1 MGLFSKIKKAFKKV
15 TGAVKKVV
23 KKVVKGVKKVV
34 KKISSSKILK
44 ALAIAAAVVVTGG
57 AALTAFGSGTGLAAT
72 NFGSW
77 MMSTSQAVLGG
88 GAFGSAAAM
97 KPGVGKFLTQTG
109 NFLAKTAAKPFGAVG
124 GALGSTARVGANI
137 VQGKAA
143 FTAGSAAGA
152 PVPFSGAA
160 LSGQMDTSRISY
172 SGTTAEGVDQYV
184 DNVTGKLLT
193 ESEISRLPDSFIQQ
207 SKDLLD
213 AMEKNLNNFDGN
225 SYKEIKPGEFE
236 FYNPEG
242 EIIDTLNT
250 NSTNFFDTNAGKF
263 VADVG
268 TGVATQ
274 VATGAAMQYIQGDPE
289 QQGSMSGAAYEGSEF
304 MDPLKVYAAQQGI
317 NTDNI
322 YQHMMYG
329 NADPSSMYGNEL
341 YRQQT
346 FGVA

>member
-57 AALTAFGSGTGLAAT
+57 AALTAFGGTGALASSQ
-72 NFGSW
+72 FGSW
-77 MMSTSQAVLGG
+77 MMSASQSVLGG
-88 GAFGSAAAM
+88 TAFGTGATSTI
-97 KPGVGKFLTQTG
+97 GKLAQGAG

-137 VQGKAA
+137 LTGQSAFAA
-143 FTAGSAAGA
+143 GPAAGS

-160 LSGQMDTSRISY
+160 LTGQRDMSNFTDAELKKEFNLTDEELDYFKEDIFAQEGSVIAKDASSFAETVADPSKAVTPTASPKSGFWQ
-172 SGTTAEGVDQYV
+172 SG
-184 DNVTGKLLT
+184 
-193 ESEISRLPDSFIQQ
+193 P
-207 SKDLLD
+207 
-213 AMEKNLNNFDGN
+213 
-225 SYKEIKPGEFE
+225 
-236 FYNPEG
+236 
-242 EIIDTLNT
+242 
-250 NSTNFFDTNAGKF
+250 GKF

-268 TGVATQ
+268 TGVVKN

-289 QQGSMSGAAYEGSEF
+289 QQGSMSGAAYEGAEF

-317 NTDNI
+317 NTDSI

-346 FGVA
+346 VGIA

>member
-1 MGLFSKIKKAFKKV
+1 MGLFKKLKKAFKKV

-57 AALTAFGSGTGLAAT
+57 AALTAFGGTGALASSQ
-72 NFGSW
+72 FGSW
-77 MMSTSQAVLGG
+77 MMSASQSVLGG
-88 GAFGSAAAM
+88 TAFGTGATSTI
-97 KPGVGKFLTQTG
+97 GKLAQGAG

-137 VQGKAA
+137 LTGQSAFAA
-143 FTAGSAAGA
+143 GPAAGS

-160 LSGQMDTSRISY
+160 LTGQRDMSNFTDAELKKEFNLTDEELDYFKEDIFAQEGSVIAKDAS
-172 SGTTAEGVDQYV
+172 SFAETVADPSKAVTPTA
-184 DNVTGKLLT
+184 
-193 ESEISRLPDSFIQQ
+193 SP
-207 SKDLLD
+207 
-213 AMEKNLNNFDGN
+213 
-225 SYKEIKPGEFE
+225 KPGFWQSG
-236 FYNPEG
+236 P
-242 EIIDTLNT
+242 
-250 NSTNFFDTNAGKF
+250 GKF

-289 QQGSMSGAAYEGSEF
+289 QRGSMSGAAYEGAEF

-317 NTDNI
+317 NTDGI

-329 NADPSSMYGNEL
+329 NYDPSTMYGNEL

-346 FGVA
+346 VGIA

>member
-57 AALTAFGSGTGLAAT
+57 AALTAFGSTTGLAAT
-72 NFGSW
+72 KFGSW
-77 MMSTSQAVLGG
+77 MMTTSANVLGG
-88 GAFGSAAAM
+88 TAFGAGATGFKGALQ
-97 KPGVGKFLTQTG
+97 GAG

-250 NSTNFFDTNAGKF
+250 NSTNFFDTRAGKF

-268 TGVATQ
+268 TGVAKS

>member
-1 MGLFSKIKKAFKKV
+1 MGLFKKLKKAFKKV

-57 AALTAFGSGTGLAAT
+57 AALTAFGGTGALASSQ
-72 NFGSW
+72 FGSW
-77 MMSTSQAVLGG
+77 MMSASQSVLGG
-88 GAFGSAAAM
+88 TAFGTGATTTI
-97 KPGVGKFLTQTG
+97 GKLAQGAG

-137 VQGKAA
+137 LTGQSAFAA
-143 FTAGSAAGA
+143 GPAAGS

-160 LSGQMDTSRISY
+160 LTGQRDMSNFTDAELKKEFNLTDEELDYFKEDIFAQEGSVIAKDAS
-172 SGTTAEGVDQYV
+172 SFTETVVDPSKGITPTA
-184 DNVTGKLLT
+184 
-193 ESEISRLPDSFIQQ
+193 SP
-207 SKDLLD
+207 
-213 AMEKNLNNFDGN
+213 
-225 SYKEIKPGEFE
+225 KPGFWQSGA
-236 FYNPEG
+236 G
-242 EIIDTLNT
+242 EVIR
-250 NSTNFFDTNAGKF
+250 
-263 VADVG
+263 DVG

-289 QQGSMSGAAYEGSEF
+289 QRGSMSGAAYEGAEF

-317 NTDNI
+317 NTDSI
-322 YQHMMYG
+322 YEHMMYG
-329 NADPSSMYGNEL
+329 NADPSTVYGNEL

-346 FGVA
+346 IGVA